1 MKYPKSYTT
10 HDMDLALDCLKEGRL
25 SLTRA
30 SEMFK
35 IPATT
40 LWQRAN
46 KLGKNLRIGRLLTRE
61 STFFE
66 ILEYQKAC
74 QTS

>member
-46 KLGKNLRIGRLLTRE
+46 KLGKDLDMN
-61 STFFE
+61 
-66 ILEYQKAC
+66 
-74 QTS
+74 